1 MIVRVCASSSVD
13 DSVACL
19 NGPDIE
25 KIIDIGPPEIDPSDP
40 DSINALGV
48 REGDRLG
55 FGDMP
60 DEEIVKCTPE
70 ILKIISRRREEVKNM
85 MVRENSNRSSNALFN
100 TNRPSP
106 GFESSTNDSIYARQ
120 WSCGEPEIC
129 QYRVCPWCRPAVADR
144 AFLDMGAIADGEIPV
159 TAAIGLGFEE
169 IGGKPIVSSE
179 VVKRIGQR
187 GPPPKIFTPPESL
200 ADEAFL
206 NEYLLLMLDE
216 KVASYRESLPPQPP
230 RRLTTKDDLYTVKP
244 SRNYQAVKSDSDRM
258 KALSN
263 VHRRS
268 SKSTMAA
275 RQAYLELLPSMEDMP
290 TPTRR
295 REPSESPARPAIEL
309 DRHKF
314 RRAQRLGQM
323 RGEPRDASESPP
335 LFHTDDSWDTEDL
348 LSDFDNDACD
358 FTPAPLRVS
367 RGVGVTEESIETGV
381 PDADV
386 ITQV

>member
-1 MIVRVCASSSVD
+1 MCPRRLFMGVWRVQ
-13 DSVACL
+13 
-19 NGPDIE
+19 DIE
-25 KIIDIGPPEIDPSDP
+25 RIIDIGPPEIDPSNP

-60 DEEIVKCTPE
+60 EEEIVKCTPE
-70 ILKIISRRREEVKNM
+70 ILRIIARQREEVKNM
-85 MVRENSNRSSNALFN
+85 MARGFERSSNGLFN

-106 GFESSTNDSIYARQ
+106 SFESYTNDSIYTRQ

-200 ADEAFL
+200 ADDAFL

-216 KVASYRESLPPQPP
+216 KVASYRERLPLPPP
-230 RRLTTKDDLYTVKP
+230 RRLTTKDDLYTAKP

-263 VHRRS
+263 VHRRQP
-268 SKSTMAA
+268 SKSAMAS
-275 RQAYLELLPSMEDMP
+275 RQTYLELLPSLEDMP
-290 TPTRR
+290 TPNRR
-295 REPSESPARPAIEL
+295 RDSSESPARPAIEL

-314 RRAQRLGQM
+314 RRAQKLEQM
-323 RGEPRDASESPP
+323 GEPRDASESPP
-335 LFHTDDSWDTEDL
+335 LFHTDDSWDTEEL
-348 LSDFDNDACD
+348 LSDFDNEACD
-358 FTPAPLRVS
+358 FTPAPLRVD
-367 RGVGVTEESIETGV
+367 RGVGVTEESAETGM
-381 PDADV
+381 PDVDV

>member
-1 MIVRVCASSSVD
+1 MCPRRLFVGVWRVQ
-13 DSVACL
+13 
-19 NGPDIE
+19 DIE
-25 KIIDIGPPEIDPSDP
+25 RIIDIGPPEIDPSDP

-60 DEEIVKCTPE
+60 EEEIVKCTPE
-70 ILKIISRRREEVKNM
+70 ILRIIARQREEVKNM
-85 MVRENSNRSSNALFN
+85 MARGFERSSNGLFN

-106 GFESSTNDSIYARQ
+106 GFESYTNDSIYTRQ

-200 ADEAFL
+200 ADDAFL

-216 KVASYRESLPPQPP
+216 KVASYRERLPLPPP
-230 RRLTTKDDLYTVKP
+230 RRLTTKDDLYTAKP

-263 VHRRS
+263 VHRRQP
-268 SKSTMAA
+268 SKSAMAS
-275 RQAYLELLPSMEDMP
+275 RQTYLELLPSLEDMP
-290 TPTRR
+290 TPNRR
-295 REPSESPARPAIEL
+295 RDSSESPARPAIEL

-314 RRAQRLGQM
+314 RRAQKLEQM
-323 RGEPRDASESPP
+323 GEPRDASESPP
-335 LFHTDDSWDTEDL
+335 LFHTDDSWDTEEL
-348 LSDFDNDACD
+348 LSDFDNEACD
-358 FTPAPLRVS
+358 FTPAPLRVD
-367 RGVGVTEESIETGV
+367 RGVGVTEESAETGV
-381 PDADV
+381 PDVDV